1 VIGNRGGAGAR
12 RRPSQRPG
20 DARRNG
26 GGPRRAPH
34 TTLLLL
40 ALTTGAAAAVAA
52 QRPALAVAAE
62 SAGAR
67 VQATALL
74 ADSQFVRLLRS
85 GFPLRLRYRLELWR
99 VRSSWFDDFVR
110 EVQWEAVARH
120 DPLTNE
126 FLLFRT
132 GGAASRHAGTEELAR
147 AMELPY
153 RVAMAPR
160 GGGVFYYHCRLEVTP
175 LSESDM
181 DEVTRWLRGEVGPA
195 VSGRADV
202 GDALARGAQRTL
214 LRLAGLPRLTLEQR
228 SGRFRTGG

>member
-1 VIGNRGGAGAR
+1 MRT
-12 RRPSQRPG
+12 P
-20 DARRNG
+20 
-26 GGPRRAPH
+26 
-34 TTLLLL
+34 LLVL
-40 ALTTGAAAAVAA
+40 ALTSAAAAAAA
-52 QRPALAVAAE
+52 QRPTLAVAAE

-74 ADSQFVRLLRS
+74 ADSQFVQLVRS

-110 EVQWEAVARH
+110 AIQWEAVARH

-126 FLLFRT
+126 FVLLRT
-132 GGAASRHAGTEELAR
+132 GGAASRHASPEELAR

-153 RVAMAPR
+153 RVAVAPR
-160 GGGVFYYHCRLEVTP
+160 GGGAFYYLCRLEVTT
-175 LSESDM
+175 LNQSDL

-195 VSGRADV
+195 VSERANV

-228 SGRFRTGG
+228 SGRFRPGG

>member
-1 VIGNRGGAGAR
+1 LR
-12 RRPSQRPG
+12 
-20 DARRNG
+20 
-26 GGPRRAPH
+26 
-34 TTLLLL
+34 TTLLGL
-40 ALTTGAAAAVAA
+40 ALTTGAAAAAA

-67 VQATALL
+67 VQATAML

-110 EVQWEAVARH
+110 EVNWEAVARH

-126 FLLFRT
+126 FILLRT
-132 GGAASRHAGTEELAR
+132 GGAATRHAGPDELAR

-153 RVAMAPR
+153 RVSLAPR
-160 GGGVFYYHCRLEVTP
+160 EGGVFYYLCRLEVTP
-175 LSESDM
+175 LNESDM
-181 DEVTRWLRGEVGPA
+181 DEVTRWLRGDVGPA
-195 VSGRADV
+195 VSERANV

-214 LRLAGLPRLTLEQR
+214 LRLAGLPRLTLEER
-228 SGRFRTGG
+228 SGRFRRGS